1 MKYLRFDLLVG
12 VDDDVANEAVETD
25 LHDLIENRMI
35 GEIEVPYGIVVSE
48 IIFEKEETKN

>member
-25 LHDLIENRMI
+25 LHDLIENGII

-48 IIFEKEETKN
+48 IIFEKEETRN